1 MTVHCQCGSTFWA
14 EPPLTSCPEC
24 DEAALVP
31 WSGESREDFAE
42 RTASYLRTVTEIR
55 ALAEAPA
62 PRRRFSSR
70 VLRSAGRIGG
80 PVRLLVTVATL
91 AAFVIAAVCGT
102 TGTRHLTP
110 PSGAAA
116 PTPPARLHGEAAPTP
131 PARLHGE
138 AARAAGAVAV
148 LGRALRNGRVERLC
162 EPGAVFTPAV
172 IAAMNEGGR
181 SCEASLEASTELRR
195 PPALTVTKLAY
206 EPGLATA
213 RVGVGRGS
221 TFPLDI
227 VRRGPRWLV
236 SFSNG
241 TDPLVALQRAMISV
255 SG

>member
-1 MTVHCQCGSTFWA
+1 MTVRCQCGSTFWA
-14 EPPLTSCPEC
+14 EPPLTSCPQC

-42 RTASYLRTVTEIR
+42 RTASYLRTVAEIR

-70 VLRSAGRIGG
+70 LVRSAGRIGG
-80 PVRLLVTVATL
+80 PARLLVTVATL
-91 AAFVIAAVCGT
+91 AAFVIAAACGT
-102 TGTRHLTP
+102 TGSRHLTP
-110 PSGAAA
+110 PSG
-116 PTPPARLHGEAAPTP
+116 TAAPTP

-148 LGRALRNGRVERLC
+148 LGRGLRNGRVERLC

-172 IAAMNEGGR
+172 VAAMNEGGR

-195 PPALTVTKLAY
+195 PPALAVTKLAY

-213 RVGVGRGS
+213 LVGVGHGS

-241 TDPLVALQRAMISV
+241 TDPLVALQRAMLSV